1 MGAAMAKIPPLPVLT
16 SLQRLEHQ
24 GVAGVWMDSRDAGTL
39 ALWLAGVEAA
49 R

>member
-1 MGAAMAKIPPLPVLT
+1 MAEIPPLPVLT

-39 ALWLAGVEAA
+39 ALWLADVEAA